1 MGGYKKEYSGN
12 KEEFWDVKN
21 IKSQGKKFQGRAEC
35 RTDEISQKIE
45 QKKKDIQIEKKKKD
59 RKEGRERGRKET
71 KSGAHP

>member
-35 RTDEISQKIE
+35 RTDEIS
-45 QKKKDIQIEKKKKD
+45 
-59 RKEGRERGRKET
+59 
-71 KSGAHP
+71 